1 MGFRLSSTYFI
12 IETIFVSDANEAV
25 QQFDELEKKCELQ
38 ENLVEEVS
46 SYASKV
52 YMRTLA
58 VGHNSVHQIRCT
70 TCVTEVQIIYRF
82 IACQS
87 RCDKTD

>member
-1 MGFRLSSTYFI
+1 M
-12 IETIFVSDANEAV
+12 SDANEAV

-52 YMRTLA
+52 YMYMRTLA
-58 VGHNSVHQIRCT
+58 LDMTVYI
-70 TCVTEVQIIYRF
+70 
-82 IACQS
+82 
-87 RCDKTD
+87 K

>member
-1 MGFRLSSTYFI
+1 M
-12 IETIFVSDANEAV
+12 SDANEAV

-58 VGHNSVHQIRCT
+58 VGHDSVHQI
-70 TCVTEVQIIYRF
+70 
-82 IACQS
+82 
-87 RCDKTD
+87 